1 MPHSSIAGPSS
12 TPYKPC
18 AITHGDTLPN
28 DVEQF
33 IQCHDTFI
41 NLQKDYIRL
50 TFDLLGDGLIA
61 PVGAAALSDF
71 LRMAN

>member
-33 IQCHDTFI
+33 IRCHDTFI